1 MRSFSRSE
9 SPCQA
14 SYNSNFLQIR
24 RKQGNIQWIDASLLR
39 NVKSR
44 QFERGLKEHMS
55 MKVKKEKPDFESIS
69 DARRRK
75 SQ

>member
-1 MRSFSRSE
+1 M
-9 SPCQA
+9 
-14 SYNSNFLQIR
+14 QIR

-55 MKVKKEKPDFESIS
+55 MKVKKEKQDFESIS
-69 DARRRK
+69 EARRRK